1 MTSFEKTLSTLLVSA
16 SACLASTNT
25 PLPAITQTDSP
36 TASPNAP
43 LKVLSIGNSFSVN
56 AQKHLKQI
64 ADSLNS
70 PLLLGNAVI
79 GGCSLERHW
88 RNASTN
94 GVQYSY
100 QKKQLTLADYVEAEK
115 WDIVTIQQA
124 SGSSRFPKTYEPFGS
139 NLIAFIKKHAPQAEV
154 VVHETWAYRPDES
167 RIMKWGISTDQ
178 MYADLAKAYQDFAKQ
193 HGLRVIP
200 GGDAFQLARQTPEW
214 GDYTPANKKTNTPAS
229 GKTLQGKDGFHANT
243 AGEYLL
249 GCVWYEF
256 LFKKDVRP
264 APYIPQSLSPEDATT
279 LRNIAHKIVT
289 EGIVPSVGK

>member
-1 MTSFEKTLSTLLVSA
+1 MTTFKETLFTLLVSA

-25 PLPAITQTDSP
+25 PLPSITQGAIP
-36 TASPNAP
+36 PASTKTP

-88 RNASTN
+88 NNAATN

-100 QKKQLTLADYVEAEK
+100 QKKRLTLADYVEAEK
-115 WDIVTIQQA
+115 WDIITIQQA

-139 NLIAFIKKHAPQAEV
+139 NLIAFVKQHAPQAEV

-178 MYADLAKAYQDFAKQ
+178 MYADLSKAYRDFAKQ

-214 GDYTPANKKTNTPAS
+214 GDYTPANKETGTPAS

-256 LFKKDVRP
+256 LFSKDVRP
-264 APYIPQSLSPEDATT
+264 ASYVPQGFSLEDATI

-289 EGIVPSVGK
+289 EGILPSAGK